1 MPGCTLYCAA
11 TGLQALQLL
20 PAAVAACPHNVLPQ
34 ALRCCF
40 ATTSQAAQQAQAE
53 TLQQQ
58 QQSSSGTSKQQQRQ
72 QPSSSSAPS
81 TAPPALLAFDEVYVS
96 CSNLRAGAPPSTA
109 AMQAQNPITALFL
122 HGLLGSSRNWR
133 SFSRKLAVEAAAKAN
148 RDVRVLLLDLRCH
161 GDSAARFG
169 FHPPHD
175 MAAAASDVTAIIQ
188 HELQGQAPHLLVG
201 LSLGGKIALQTLK
214 QMVEAQEA
222 EQHQQQHL
230 YERTPRIMP
239 PADVV
244 ESSSSGASSDGP
256 GLRGLP
262 QQVCALCAIALL
274 CTVLWAVGELFSQQ
288 TLVMLSSQC
297 LIEVQSVIA

>member
-1 MPGCTLYCAA
+1 LYAA
-11 TGLQALQLL
+11 SIFQVLQQL
-20 PAAVAACPHNVLPQ
+20 PTAVAACQHNLLHQ
-34 ALRCCF
+34 ALRRCF

-58 QQSSSGTSKQQQRQ
+58 QQQQHQ
-72 QPSSSSAPS
+72 QPSSSAPS
-81 TAPPALLAFDEVYVS
+81 TVAPALLAFDEVYVS
-96 CSNLRAGAPPSTA
+96 CSNLRAGAPPSA
-109 AMQAQNPITALFL
+109 GAMQARHPITAVFL

-222 EQHQQQHL
+222 DQHQQQHL

-244 ESSSSGASSDGP
+244 DPSCKGASSSEP

-262 QQVCALCAIALL
+262 QQVHTSFVVVLC
-274 CTVLWAVGELFSQQ
+274 CVQAVSTCLD
-288 TLVMLSSQC
+288 MLSPHS
-297 LIEVQSVIA
+297 